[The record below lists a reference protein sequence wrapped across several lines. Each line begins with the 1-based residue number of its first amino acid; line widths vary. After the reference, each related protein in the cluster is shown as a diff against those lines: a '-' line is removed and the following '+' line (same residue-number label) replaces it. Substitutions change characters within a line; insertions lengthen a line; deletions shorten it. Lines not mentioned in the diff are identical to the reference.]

1 MKEMGALNIISCMVI
16 IFVGIGISYAMI
28 RNLNRLRRV
37 QTKLSSLAVKESGGI
52 HDESVGPDGKM
63 RIRHAE
69 ATVYDLADI
78 EDNRSDFNTAYAYY
92 VRNGQLIALLPL
104 LGILGTVLGLIMG
117 SGAADIAGL
126 VAGLGT
132 AMWTTAIGLIFSIIL
147 KFADAFFIG
156 VLVND
161 IDADF
166 ASKDAVIE
174 RQILTRKADFKENT
188 GNHSAEA
195 PK

>member
-1 MKEMGALNIISCMVI
+1 MSPLNIVLCMLI
-16 IFVGIGISYAMI
+16 IFVGFAISFAMF
-28 RNLNRLRRV
+28 RNWNRLHCV
-37 QTKLSSLAVKESGGI
+37 QTKLSSLAVRESGGI

-78 EDNRSDFNTAYAYY
+78 ENNRRDFNTAYADY

-104 LGILGTVLGLIMG
+104 MGILGTVIGLITG
-117 SGAADIAGL
+117 TGAADIDGL

-132 AMWTTAIGLIFSIIL
+132 AMWTTAIGLVFSIVL
-147 KFADAFFIG
+147 KLADAVFIG
-156 VLVND
+156 VLVNA
-161 IDADF
+161 IDADL

-174 RQILTRKADFKENT
+174 RQILTRKADFKENA
-188 GNHSAEA
+188 GPAPEA